1 MINGTIKEEKIEDM
15 AVVGDL
21 VMKQI
26 SIRRFIMKLKI
37 IGNLIITIILV
48 IIIDF
53 FVSKVFKSEFSVYQD
68 ILTGIIA
75 YIGGYFTT
83 RKKN

>member
-1 MINGTIKEEKIEDM
+1 MLVVILLQEKNKINFFE
-15 AVVGDL
+15 
-21 VMKQI
+21 I
-26 SIRRFIMKLKI
+26 SISNKEFIMTKLKI

-75 YIGGYFTT
+75 YISGYFAT
-83 RKKN
+83 KKK

>member
-1 MINGTIKEEKIEDM
+1 MLVVILLQGKNKINFFE
-15 AVVGDL
+15 
-21 VMKQI
+21 I
-26 SIRRFIMKLKI
+26 SISNKEFIMTKLKI
-37 IGNLIITIILV
+37 IWNLIITIILV

>member
-1 MINGTIKEEKIEDM
+1 MT
-15 AVVGDL
+15 
-21 VMKQI
+21 
-26 SIRRFIMKLKI
+26 KLKI

-68 ILTGIIA
+68 ILTGIID
-75 YIGGYFTT
+75 YIGGYFAT
-83 RKKN
+83 KKK

>member
-1 MINGTIKEEKIEDM
+1 ME
-15 AVVGDL
+15 AGDL

-26 SIRRFIMKLKI
+26 SIRRLIIKLKI
-37 IGNLIITIILV
+37 IGNLIITIIFV

>member
-1 MINGTIKEEKIEDM
+1 
-15 AVVGDL
+15 
-21 VMKQI
+21 
-26 SIRRFIMKLKI
+26 MKLKI

-83 RKKN
+83 RKKINFFLNFLSNLNIF

>member
-1 MINGTIKEEKIEDM
+1 MT
-15 AVVGDL
+15 
-21 VMKQI
+21 
-26 SIRRFIMKLKI
+26 KLKI

>member
-1 MINGTIKEEKIEDM
+1 MLVVILLQEKNKINFFE
-15 AVVGDL
+15 
-21 VMKQI
+21 I
-26 SIRRFIMKLKI
+26 SISNKEFIMTKFKI

>member
-1 MINGTIKEEKIEDM
+1 MLVVILLQEKNKINFFE
-15 AVVGDL
+15 
-21 VMKQI
+21 I
-26 SIRRFIMKLKI
+26 SISNKEFIMTKLKI

-75 YIGGYFTT
+75 YIGGYFAT
-83 RKKN
+83 KKK

>member
-1 MINGTIKEEKIEDM
+1 MLVVILLQGKNKINFFE
-15 AVVGDL
+15 
-21 VMKQI
+21 I
-26 SIRRFIMKLKI
+26 SISNKELIMTKLKI

>member
-1 MINGTIKEEKIEDM
+1 
-15 AVVGDL
+15 
-21 VMKQI
+21 
-26 SIRRFIMKLKI
+26 MKLKI

-75 YIGGYFTT
+75 SLKQL
-83 RKKN
+83 KKIKI

>member
-1 MINGTIKEEKIEDM
+1 MTK
-15 AVVGDL
+15 
-21 VMKQI
+21 
-26 SIRRFIMKLKI
+26 SKLKFI
-37 IGNLIITIILV
+37 KGFIFFV
-48 IIIDF
+48 IAMVGIDF
-53 FVSKVFKSEFSVYQD
+53 IVSKVFKTEFSVYQD

>member
-1 MINGTIKEEKIEDM
+1 MLVVILLQGKNKINFFE
-15 AVVGDL
+15 
-21 VMKQI
+21 I
-26 SIRRFIMKLKI
+26 SISNKEFIMTKLKI

-53 FVSKVFKSEFSVYQD
+53 FVSKVFKSEFYVYQY

>member
-1 MINGTIKEEKIEDM
+1 MLVVILLQGKNKINFFE
-15 AVVGDL
+15 
-21 VMKQI
+21 I
-26 SIRRFIMKLKI
+26 SIPNKEFIMTKLKI
-37 IGNLIITIILV
+37 IGNLIITVILV

-83 RKKN
+83 RKK

>member
-1 MINGTIKEEKIEDM
+1 MLVVILLQEKNKINFFE
-15 AVVGDL
+15 
-21 VMKQI
+21 I
-26 SIRRFIMKLKI
+26 SISNKEFIMTKLKI

-53 FVSKVFKSEFSVYQD
+53 FISKVFKSEFSLYQD

>member
-1 MINGTIKEEKIEDM
+1 MLVVILLQGKNKINFFE
-15 AVVGDL
+15 
-21 VMKQI
+21 I
-26 SIRRFIMKLKI
+26 SISNKEFIMTKLKI
-37 IGNLIITIILV
+37 IGNLIITIIFV

>member
-1 MINGTIKEEKIEDM
+1 MLVVILLQEKNKINFFE
-15 AVVGDL
+15 
-21 VMKQI
+21 I
-26 SIRRFIMKLKI
+26 SISNKEFIMTKLKI

-53 FVSKVFKSEFSVYQD
+53 FVSKVCKSEFSVYQD

>member
-1 MINGTIKEEKIEDM
+1 MLVVILLQEKNKINFFE
-15 AVVGDL
+15 
-21 VMKQI
+21 I
-26 SIRRFIMKLKI
+26 SIPNKEFIMTKLKI

>member
-1 MINGTIKEEKIEDM
+1 MLVVILLQGKNKINFFE
-15 AVVGDL
+15 
-21 VMKQI
+21 I
-26 SIRRFIMKLKI
+26 SIPNKEFIMTKLKI
-37 IGNLIITIILV
+37 IGNLIITIIFV

>member
-1 MINGTIKEEKIEDM
+1 MTK
-15 AVVGDL
+15 
-21 VMKQI
+21 
-26 SIRRFIMKLKI
+26 SKLKFI
-37 IGNLIITIILV
+37 KGLIFFV
-48 IIIDF
+48 IAMVGIDF
-53 FVSKVFKSEFSVYQD
+53 IVSKVFKSEFSVYQD

>member
-1 MINGTIKEEKIEDM
+1 MLVVILLQGKNKINFFE
-15 AVVGDL
+15 
-21 VMKQI
+21 I
-26 SIRRFIMKLKI
+26 SISNKEFIMTKLKI

>member
-1 MINGTIKEEKIEDM
+1 MLVVILLQGKNKINFFE
-15 AVVGDL
+15 
-21 VMKQI
+21 I
-26 SIRRFIMKLKI
+26 SIPNKEFIMTKLKI

-75 YIGGYFTT
+75 YIGGYFAT
-83 RKKN
+83 KKK

>member
-1 MINGTIKEEKIEDM
+1 MLVVILLQGKNKINFFE
-15 AVVGDL
+15 
-21 VMKQI
+21 I
-26 SIRRFIMKLKI
+26 SIPNKEFIMTKLKI

>member
-1 MINGTIKEEKIEDM
+1 MLVVILLQEKNKINFFE
-15 AVVGDL
+15 
-21 VMKQI
+21 I
-26 SIRRFIMKLKI
+26 SISNKEFIMTKLKI

>member
-1 MINGTIKEEKIEDM
+1 
-15 AVVGDL
+15 
-21 VMKQI
+21 
-26 SIRRFIMKLKI
+26 MKLKI

-75 YIGGYFTT
+75 YIGG
-83 RKKN
+83 

>member
-1 MINGTIKEEKIEDM
+1 
-15 AVVGDL
+15 
-21 VMKQI
+21 
-26 SIRRFIMKLKI
+26 MKLKI

-53 FVSKVFKSEFSVYQD
+53 FVSKVFKSEFSVYKD

>member
-1 MINGTIKEEKIEDM
+1 
-15 AVVGDL
+15 
-21 VMKQI
+21 
-26 SIRRFIMKLKI
+26 MKLKI

-75 YIGGYFTT
+75 YLYRWLFYYKE
-83 RKKN
+83 KKLIFF